1 MNKKIISILIIL
13 LISTLLLGCTGEKS
27 ISETNNTNSK
37 QTNTPTAN
45 NTPESK
51 NIENGLVGS
60 TYKINYMNQEYE
72 IKLTSV
78 EIAHPTTEYFDKSYI
93 MANFELKNIS
103 DSSGMFTPDIYLIDS
118 TGEQF
123 SKTFAVG
130 IDEKYSKTL
139 DWFKKLNPGAKT
151 TGWVTLDLPKD
162 TSEFDIYFQY
172 SNDFLDNKPLYIK
185 YKITK

>member
-1 MNKKIISILIIL
+1 
-13 LISTLLLGCTGEKS
+13 
-27 ISETNNTNSK
+27 
-37 QTNTPTAN
+37 
-45 NTPESK
+45 
-51 NIENGLVGS
+51 
-60 TYKINYMNQEYE
+60 
-72 IKLTSV
+72 
-78 EIAHPTTEYFDKSYI
+78 
-93 MANFELKNIS
+93 
-103 DSSGMFTPDIYLIDS
+103 MFTPDIYLIDS

-151 TGWVTLDLPKD
+151 TGWVTLDLPED